1 MSLKRFQLDQK
12 YTALQHQHL
21 DRHTQVIEQGV
32 TPLVQR
38 HGKSLINFS
47 SNDYLGLASH
57 PALKQATVDYL
68 RLHSLG
74 AGAAHLVTGH
84 HAIHEQL
91 EQRLAQVTGYPK
103 AMLFSTGYMAN
114 LGVIDALMGQLIDS
128 KSGIVYQDRLN
139 HASLLDGARLAGVKL
154 RRYPHLDV
162 AQLNEWLNH
171 DCTEQKL
178 IVTDQIFSMDGTEA
192 PLLDLIKTAEQHQ
205 AALMIDDAHGFGLRD
220 FARPPL
226 PAVDVYM
233 GTLGKAIGTFGA
245 FVAGSELLIDYLKS
259 RARPFVYTT
268 ATPPL
273 IAAATLAAL
282 DVIKQESWRRAKL
295 QQHIG
300 RLRTALIEQG
310 WQLLPSQSAIQP
322 IIVGSAENALA
333 LSKKLL
339 EQGLL
344 VSAIR
349 PPTVPRGTSRLRI
362 TLSAAHTDEHLSQL
376 ISALAV
382 HQASFR

>member
-1 MSLKRFQLDQK
+1 MSLEHFQLAHK
-12 YTALQHQHL
+12 YAKLQAQCL
-21 DRHTQVIEQGV
+21 DRHTHPIDRGV
-32 TPLVQR
+32 TPLIQR
-38 HGKSLINFS
+38 GSKTFINFS

-57 PALKQATVDYL
+57 PALKDAATEYL
-68 RLHSLG
+68 NIHGIG

-114 LGVIDALMGQLIDS
+114 MGVIDALMGNLSDS
-128 KSGIVYQDRLN
+128 KEGIVYQDRLN

-162 AQLNEWLNH
+162 GQLNEWLRQ
-171 DCTEQKL
+171 DSTTQKL

-192 PLLDLIKTAEQHQ
+192 PLHDLIKIAEQHQ
-205 AALMIDDAHGFGLRD
+205 AALMIDDAHGFGVRSQ
-220 FARPPL
+220 PL
-226 PAVDVYM
+226 PAVDIYM
-233 GTLGKAIGTFGA
+233 ATLGKAIGTFGA

-259 RARPFVYTT
+259 RARTFIFTT

-273 IAAATLAAL
+273 IAASTLAAL
-282 DVIKQESWRRAKL
+282 DVIEQEPWRQIKL
-295 QQHIG
+295 QQHIQ
-300 RLRTALIEQG
+300 RLRTALNEQG
-310 WQLLPSQSAIQP
+310 WDLLPSQSAIQP
-322 IIVGSAENALA
+322 IIIGSAEDALA
-333 LSKKLL
+333 LSQKLL

-362 TLSAAHTDEHLSQL
+362 TLSAAHSDEMVEKL
-376 ISALAV
+376 IDVLAIW
-382 HQASFR
+382 RYMLY

>member
-1 MSLKRFQLDQK
+1 MSLEHFQLQQK
-12 YTALQHQHL
+12 YAELQRQHL
-21 DRHTQVIEQGV
+21 DRHTQVIDQGV
-32 TPLVQR
+32 TPLIQR
-38 HGKSLINFS
+38 NGNTLINFS

-57 PALKQATVDYL
+57 PTVKQAAAQYLKQ
-68 RLHSLG
+68 HGIG

-91 EQRLAQVTGYPK
+91 EQRLAQITGYPK

-114 LGVIDALMGQLIDS
+114 LGVIDALMGDLNS
-128 KSGIVYQDRLN
+128 NKSGIIYQDRLN

-162 AQLNEWLNH
+162 TQLTEWLSQ
-171 DCTEQKL
+171 DATAQKM

-192 PLLDLIKTAEQHQ
+192 PLPDLIKTAEKHQ

-220 FARPPL
+220 FVNRPL
-226 PAVDVYM
+226 PQVDIYM

-245 FVAGSELLIDYLKS
+245 FVAGSELLINYLKS
-259 RARPFVYTT
+259 RARSFIFTT

-282 DVIKQESWRRAKL
+282 DVIEQEPWRQVKL
-295 QQHIG
+295 QQHID
-300 RLRTALIEQG
+300 RLRTALIAQG
-310 WQLLPSQSAIQP
+310 WNLLPSQSAIQP
-322 IIVGSAENALA
+322 IIVGSAEAALA
-333 LSKKLL
+333 LSHKLL

-362 TLSAAHTDEHLSQL
+362 TLSAAHSDEMVDQL
-376 ISALAV
+376 ITALTI
-382 HQASFR
+382 HQP

>member
-1 MSLKRFQLDQK
+1 MSLEHFQLAHK
-12 YTALQHQHL
+12 YAKLQAQCL
-21 DRHTQVIEQGV
+21 DRHTHPIDQGV
-32 TPLVQR
+32 TPLIQR
-38 HGKSLINFS
+38 GGSTLINFS

-57 PALKQATVDYL
+57 PALKDAATEYL
-68 RLHSLG
+68 NIHGIG

-114 LGVIDALMGQLIDS
+114 MGVIDALMGNLSDS
-128 KSGIVYQDRLN
+128 KEGIVYQDRLN

-162 AQLNEWLNH
+162 GQLNEWLRQ
-171 DCTEQKL
+171 DSTTQKL

-192 PLLDLIKTAEQHQ
+192 PLHDLIKIAEQHQ
-205 AALMIDDAHGFGLRD
+205 AALMIDDAHGFGVRSQ
-220 FARPPL
+220 PL
-226 PAVDVYM
+226 PAVDIYM
-233 GTLGKAIGTFGA
+233 ATLGKAIGTFGA

-259 RARPFVYTT
+259 RARTFIFTT

-273 IAAATLAAL
+273 IAASTLAAL
-282 DVIKQESWRRAKL
+282 DVIEQEPWRQVKL
-295 QQHIG
+295 QQHIQ
-300 RLRTALIEQG
+300 RLRTALTEQG
-310 WQLLPSQSAIQP
+310 WDLLPSQSAIQP
-322 IIVGSAENALA
+322 IIIGSAEDALA
-333 LSKKLL
+333 LSQKLL

-362 TLSAAHTDEHLSQL
+362 TLSTAHSDEMVEQL
-376 ISALAV
+376 INALMA
-382 HQASFR
+382 HQSLSR

>member
-1 MSLKRFQLDQK
+1 MSLAQFQLAQK
-12 YTALQHQHL
+12 YAELQNQFL
-21 DRHTQVIEQGV
+21 DRHTHPIDQGV
-32 TPLVQR
+32 TPLIQR
-38 HGKSLINFS
+38 GSKTFINFS

-57 PALKQATVDYL
+57 PALKDAATEYL
-68 RLHSLG
+68 NIHGIG

-114 LGVIDALMGQLIDS
+114 MGVIDALMGNLSDS
-128 KSGIVYQDRLN
+128 KEGIVYQDRLN

-162 AQLNEWLNH
+162 GQLNEWLRQ
-171 DCTEQKL
+171 DSTTQKL

-192 PLLDLIKTAEQHQ
+192 PLHDLIKIAEQHQ
-205 AALMIDDAHGFGLRD
+205 AALMIDDAHGFGVRSQ
-220 FARPPL
+220 PL
-226 PAVDVYM
+226 PAVDIYM
-233 GTLGKAIGTFGA
+233 ATLGKAIGTFGA

-259 RARPFVYTT
+259 RARTFIFTT

-273 IAAATLAAL
+273 IAASTLAAL
-282 DVIKQESWRRAKL
+282 DVIEQESWRQIKL
-295 QQHIG
+295 QQHIQ
-300 RLRTALIEQG
+300 RLRTALTEQG
-310 WQLLPSQSAIQP
+310 WDLLPSQSAIQP
-322 IIVGSAENALA
+322 IIIGSAENALA
-333 LSKKLL
+333 LSQKLL

-362 TLSAAHTDEHLSQL
+362 TLSAAHSDEMVEGL
-376 ISALAV
+376 IEALRATKT
-382 HQASFR
+382 SFF